1 MIMRVLL
8 DTVNRGKSR
17 KLRVNAARKFTVE
30 TSIVG
35 DMAAATGLL
44 SDDIAQAI
52 SESAENVRNY
62 VMSSRTFVENSNWH
76 RRISL

>member
-8 DTVNRGKSR
+8 DTVNRDKSR
-17 KLRVNAARKFTVE
+17 KLRVNPARKFTVE

-35 DMAAATGLL
+35 DMVAATGLL

-52 SESAENVRNY
+52 SASAENVRDY
-62 VMSSRTFVENSNWH
+62 VMSSRTFMESSNWR

>member
-1 MIMRVLL
+1 MITSVLL
-8 DTVNRGKSR
+8 DSVSRDKSR
-17 KLRVNAARKFTVE
+17 KLRGKALRKFTVE

-35 DMAAATGLL
+35 DMPAATGLL

-52 SESAENVRNY
+52 SASAENVRDY
-62 VMSSRTFVENSNWH
+62 VMSSRTFMESSNWR